1 MEPQLGKPQAI
12 ALTAPQQ
19 RRRYQNGGEILRDDA
34 GHRHTRHVHIADD
47 DEEQVQ
53 HHIDNAGDGEVVQ
66 RAAGITHR
74 GEHGVA
80 KVIDRQRGHTQ
91 TVDAQV
97 QHSAVHQLRF
107 GVQRSEDTA
116 RKAAADSQQHQSRRR
131 AGQCRRV
138 DGIREVL
145 LIVSSEVVRHQYV
158 DAAGQS
164 DEEAGKQGH
173 ENGGGAHRSQRCG
186 AREPADHRH
195 VRHIE

>member
-19 RRRYQNGGEILRDDA
+19 RRRYQNGGKILRDDT
-34 GHRHTRHVHIADD
+34 GHRHACHVHIADD

-80 KVIDRQRGHTQ
+80 KVIDRQCGHPQ
-91 TVDAQV
+91 AVDAQV

-116 RKAAADSQQHQSRRR
+116 RKAAADPQQHQSRRR
-131 AGQCRRV
+131 AGQRRRV

-186 AREPADHRH
+186 ACEPADHRH